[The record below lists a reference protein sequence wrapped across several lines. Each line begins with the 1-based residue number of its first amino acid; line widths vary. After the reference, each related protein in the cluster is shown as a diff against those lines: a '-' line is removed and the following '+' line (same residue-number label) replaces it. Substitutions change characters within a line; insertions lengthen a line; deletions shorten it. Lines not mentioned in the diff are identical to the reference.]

1 MFILWLVIICV
12 HQRLIVFI
20 CVIWSRVL
28 CVCIGVRPWLGKQFD
43 DMNLIVGATGLVG
56 GEICRR
62 LAAQHHPVRALVR
75 PTGDASR
82 IEELRASGA
91 ELATGDLKD
100 AASIKAACAGAQT
113 VLSTA
118 SSTLSRQPGDT
129 IDGVDRLGQ
138 LQLIAAAKAAG
149 VKHFVY
155 VSFSPFAEDFALQ
168 RAKREVEQALISSG
182 MRYTILRPAFFMEI
196 WLSPALGFDV
206 AARRAR
212 IYGTGEKPISWIS
225 FPNVAEFAVR
235 SLDTPGAQN
244 ATFTLGGPEALTPI
258 QVVRIFEELAGA
270 PFTIEYV
277 MEAVLKAAK
286 TSSRRALDEA
296 FAALS
301 LGYAQGEVI
310 DMREVLELMPVRL
323 VSVREYA
330 TWLLGQTANA

>member
-1 MFILWLVIICV
+1 
-12 HQRLIVFI
+12 
-20 CVIWSRVL
+20 
-28 CVCIGVRPWLGKQFD
+28 
-43 DMNLIVGATGLVG
+43 MNLIVGATGLVG

-62 LAAQHHPVRALVR
+62 LAAEQKPVRALVR

-82 IEELRASGA
+82 IDALRAAGA

-100 AASIKAACAGAQT
+100 PASIQAACAGAAA

-138 LQLIAAAKAAG
+138 LQLIEAAKAAG

-155 VSFSPFAEDFALQ
+155 VSFSPMAEDFALQ
-168 RAKREVEQALISSG
+168 RAKREVERALIESG
-182 MRYTILRPAFFMEI
+182 MTYTILRPTFFMEI

-212 IYGTGEKPISWIS
+212 IYGSGENPISWIS

-235 SLDTPGAQN
+235 SLETAAARN
-244 ATFTLGGPEALTPI
+244 ATFTLGGPEALTPL
-258 QVVRIFEELAGA
+258 QVVRIFEEVGGT
-270 PFTIEYV
+270 PFTVEYV
-277 MEAVLKAAK
+277 LESVLRAGKTAA
-286 TSSRRALDEA
+286 RRALDEA

-301 LGYAQGEVI
+301 LSYAHGDTI
-310 DMREVLELMPVRL
+310 DMRPVLEAMPVRL
-323 VSVREYA
+323 VGVREYA
-330 TWLLGQTANA
+330 KWLLAEAR